1 VKHRDIKDIRCII
14 FVERVISS
22 VVLQLLLSDLLPE
35 EVSWKTKY
43 IAGNNSGVNT
53 QTRKTQNEIVEEFR
67 RGTVNII
74 VATSIL
80 EEGLDVQS
88 CNLVIRFDPSAT
100 VSSFIQSRGRARMQN
115 SEYLL
120 MLRRYSYHFTF
131 CLVELCSGD
140 MTTHSR
146 LEKYLSSGQIM
157 RSESLK
163 HASTPCPPLGTEFF
177 DEDTYHV
184 QTTGAIVTST
194 SSVTLIYFYCSRLPS
209 DGYFK
214 PTPRFVFDKE
224 AENCTLYLPKS
235 CPLPPVYVE
244 GNIKS
249 LKQKACLEACIKL
262 HQIGALTDNLVPDT
276 VAEKMVDRELGEESK
291 DDDHRAYF
299 PPDFVRDRQLGSNS
313 YYCYLI
319 QLIPQFDSEIPFH
332 DIVLVICNELE
343 TDVISSN
350 FTLET
355 DRGTVAVKLSYIGNM
370 DLRPMMVNVC
380 RRFQMTILDVLIN
393 HSLEKLS
400 GNFEESKQNNHLD
413 YFLLPAVASAPKPII
428 DWKCVSSVL
437 FDYNQAWGDRQECKF
452 HGNTR
457 AIETK
462 DGPVCKC
469 MLENSLIYTPHNGR
483 FYCVLGVSN
492 ELTANSLLSIRVGES
507 VTYKDYYKM
516 RHGLGLRCEEQSLLR
531 ARQIFP
537 VLNLLHR
544 CKQQRKEKESGN
556 AYVDLPPEL
565 CRIIMSPI
573 SISTFYSFTF
583 VPSVMHRLESLLIAS
598 TLKKMHLDNVA
609 IPSEKILEAITTKT
623 CQEKIHLESLETLGD
638 SFLKY
643 AACQHLFKAHQNN
656 HEGLLSIKKD
666 RIVSNASL
674 FSVGSRIKLPGFI
687 RDAAFDPKTWM
698 IPGSNTED
706 DSLTEELLPNSKKIF
721 VCKTRTMKRKKVAD
735 VVEALIGAYLSS
747 AGETAALL
755 FMNSIGITVDFDT
768 SPLERHFQLN
778 PEKLINVSRLESVL
792 NYTFNDPS
800 LLVEALT
807 HGSYMLP
814 EIPRCYQ
821 RLEFLGDSV
830 LDYLITVHIYK
841 KHPNISPGLL
851 TDMRSASV
859 NNDCYARSALKN
871 ELHKHIL
878 HASTK
883 LHSDISRCIADS
895 KYGASDTTFG
905 WESDTSYP
913 KVLGDIMES
922 LAGAIL
928 VDSDYNKDVVCQSM
942 MPLLEPLVT
951 PETLRLEP
959 VRELGELCQRE
970 QLVQSKPVVVRGD
983 GFTLVTVQVEASSTG
998 VVFSNTSSAADK
1010 KTAKRIASK
1019 EILKALRKSGVLTS

>member
-1 VKHRDIKDIRCII
+1 MEEDDASALTFARSYQLEALSMAIEQNTISYLETGSGKTLIAVMLLRHFAFRLRKPSP
-14 FVERVISS
+14 FVAVFLVPQ
-22 VVLQLLLSDLLPE
+22 VVLVRQQAAVVQTHTDLKVGMYWGEMGVDFWDGVIWKQETEKHEVLVMTPQILLNSLRHGFLKLEFIKVLIFDECHHTS
-35 EVSWKTKY
+35 
-43 IAGNNSGVNT
+43 GNHPYACIMKEFYHPMMTANT
-53 QTRKTQNEIVEEFR
+53 C
-67 RGTVNII
+67 
-74 VATSIL
+74 
-80 EEGLDVQS
+80 DVPRIFGMTAS
-88 CNLVIRFDPSAT
+88 LIKSKCT
-100 VSSFIQSRGRARMQN
+100 VSEIDYWDKIRKLETM
-115 SEYLL
+115 
-120 MLRRYSYHFTF
+120 M
-131 CLVELCSGD
+131 
-140 MTTHSR
+140 HS
-146 LEKYLSSGQIM
+146 K
-157 RSESLK
+157 
-163 HASTPCPPLGTEFF
+163 
-177 DEDTYHV
+177 
-184 QTTGAIVTST
+184 
-194 SSVTLIYFYCSRLPS
+194 
-209 DGYFK
+209 
-214 PTPRFVFDKE
+214 
-224 AENCTLYLPKS
+224 
-235 CPLPPVYVE
+235 
-244 GNIKS
+244 
-249 LKQKACLEACIKL
+249 
-262 HQIGALTDNLVPDT
+262 IGALTDNLVPDT